1 MAIKWFYKEDFIVM
15 KFYLDNET
23 SWQKNLHIVM
33 NELDSNGFG
42 ARTKRAVRARIGN
55 YKYLHTGSGLS
66 HVADQTRFM
75 YSAWK
80 SIMDKPHVYASIRA
94 AVASTYVPRP
104 AATPELR
111 MASERLELFVVSP
124 KSLGPSFPE
133 LLFKLIGKHGFTNDS
148 DVYKAAQ
155 VKRDV
160 FSAIRGLGTPDKGRK
175 TKKGVAKKTVMQL
188 CIGAKLTYEE
198 AVELMEAAGYAFSKN
213 NLTDVIFAE
222 HLKRGIHNIFEV
234 NESLYESGAP
244 ILFGDEQ

>member
-42 ARTKRAVRARIGN
+42 ARTKKSVIARIGN

-80 SIMDKPHVYASIRA
+80 SIMTKPHVYSSIRA
-94 AVASTYVPRP
+94 TVASTYVPRP
-104 AATPELR
+104 AETPELR
-111 MASERLELFVVSP
+111 MASERFELITVSP
-124 KSLGPSFPE
+124 KSLAPSFAVV
-133 LLFKLIGKHGFTNDS
+133 LFKLIDKHAFAKDS
-148 DVYKAAQ
+148 EVYKAAQ

-160 FSAIRGLGTPDKGRK
+160 FSAIKCGKN
-175 TKKGVAKKTVMQL
+175 KGVSKRTVMQL

-198 AVELMEAAGYAFSKN
+198 AVELMESAGYAFAKN
-213 NLTDVIFAE
+213 NLTDVIVAE
-222 HLKRGIHNIFEV
+222 CLKQGIYDIFEV
-234 NESLYESGAP
+234 NESLYESGATL
-244 ILFGDEQ
+244 LFGEEQ